1 MRTLKK
7 SLCLV
12 LALVMVLGLFVVG
25 ANAAY
30 TPYGDEADINYIDA
44 VQVLTG
50 LGVVEG
56 RTSGNFD
63 PKATVTRAEACAM
76 IARMMLGRD
85 AADRLPVGDV
95 KFNDVSLESWEG
107 RMAKYIAFCW
117 NRKIVIGDGDGNFRP
132 NDPVKG
138 TELAVML
145 LRALGYGVMGEYEG
159 KGWDVNAV
167 ADALYYKIFE
177 DSEVKDFSVA
187 ATREETALYIFNTL
201 WVDLVAYDVD
211 IDHYVLRLGT
221 FASEVYDLER
231 IRGAQ
236 VMANQATGDP
246 YTVIRYTVTEYEKDE
261 KGVLAPVA
269 KVYTE
274 NLDYESGK
282 DLIAHEVTV
291 YRNIDKQYKDKDNN
305 WYWKTYLLQDD
316 SKTVFLSTAAAA
328 YKLLRDENRTNL
340 DAPWNDTSRVQN
352 WMNYVYISATGGLKT
367 SFATINDMKGWET
380 KSLYATVVLDSE
392 GHLLACLNT
401 EYHVDEV
408 KKIVG
413 DEVYLRDNDY
423 KDEWETYDL
432 ALCYEGIAKG
442 DYVTVQPVGKLCY
455 LLQNSTQEITV
466 TERSYWAD
474 HYYPYFNDMTVAPG
488 MGYMEVTPPDSVDPW
503 TVQAGDKVL
512 FYLDAYGAYYATQ
525 ILERGTLDGV
535 VYVNYVFTK
544 SGEGDYGDDDIVVY
558 AQCVNEKGEEVIY
571 KLNKDDYKEEVEAAA
586 DAEAAK
592 EAALT
597 KMRGLKEGQVF
608 KAYLDKKGYATLT
621 KSSDLGVLDKLEGKT
636 SYLTK
641 DGGTYYVTKDTMI
654 YYVNNEK
661 SDMKVTKSKNLPAPG
676 SYKVCAQFT
685 SNGTTWNTTVLWIKN
700 ENAPKSSDSYVYVAG
715 VDTKVNG
722 EVQSVL
728 ENTGTELVDG
738 KKTYYFG
745 VYKDGAKPNFKIFV
759 EIGNENV
766 IIDEITGYVYLKSGF
781 YIYNEDVVDGKNVYD
796 LERLDPAEENPVIKV
811 QDNVILENGDVKDN
825 KWYYE
830 ANGEKTEATVV
841 VLDKKKCVTWDGKR
855 YLSFTELS
863 DIGDFLDD
871 TAGNTVTV
879 SYLAT
884 KVGDNYVPFGTI
896 YIISATEKEP

>member
-56 RTSGNFD
+56 RGGEAQNFD

-246 YTVIRYTVTEYEKDE
+246 YTVIRYTLTEYEKDE
-261 KGVLAPVA
+261 KGALAPVA
-269 KVYTE
+269 KIYTE
-274 NLDYESGK
+274 NLDYETGL

-291 YRNIDKQYKDKDNN
+291 YRNISKQYKDKDNN
-305 WYWKTYLLQDD
+305 WYWKAYLVQDN
-316 SKTVFLSTAAAA
+316 STVFNGGTAAAA
-328 YKLLRDENRTNL
+328 YKFFRNANRTNL
-340 DAPWNDTSRVQN
+340 EAPWKDLSRAQTWV
-352 WMNYVYISATGGLKT
+352 NYVYDPTNTKGVVVYDRDYNQLKT
-367 SFATINDMKGWET
+367 IPELKGWET
-380 KSLYATVVLDSE
+380 VNVGKIILDSE
-392 GHLLACLNT
+392 SHVLAVMKT
-401 EYHVDEV
+401 SYTVDQV
-408 KKIVG
+408 KKIV
-413 DEVYLRDNDY
+413 DEDVYLRVNNY
-423 KDEWETYDL
+423 ADEWETYDL
-432 ALCYEGIAKG
+432 ALCYEGIKKG

-455 LLQNSTQEITV
+455 LYPTSTKEIDV
-466 TERSYWAD
+466 YERSFWAD
-474 HYYPYFNDMTVAPG
+474 YKSPYFNDFTVAPSQ
-488 MGYMEVTPPDSVDPW
+488 GYLNVIPDE
-503 TVQAGDKVL
+503 TVPAENVAAGDKVL
-512 FYLDAYGAYYATQ
+512 FYMDCYGAYFAAQ

-535 VYVNYVFTK
+535 VYVVYAFTK
-544 SGEGDYGDDDIVVY
+544 DGEDEYGDPDPTVY
-558 AQCVNEKGEEVIY
+558 VQCVNEKGEEVIY
-571 KLNKDDYKEEVEAAA
+571 KLDKDQYPTLEQVQANN
-586 DAEAAK
+586 
-592 EAALT
+592 
-597 KMRGLKEGQVF
+597 EGDIWRVF
-608 KAYLDKKGYATLT
+608 LDKKGYARLAKGTGLGTLQ
-621 KSSDLGVLDKLEGKT
+621 KDKGKT
-636 SYLTK
+636 QYLTSG
-641 DGGTYYVTKDTMI
+641 DDTYYVTKDTQI
-654 YYVNNEK
+654 YYVNGSK
-661 SDMKVTKSKNLPAPG
+661 SKLEVTKAKTLPAAEE
-676 SYKVCAQFT
+676 YKKVFAMYS
-685 SNGTTWNTTVLWIKN
+685 SNGSTYNNSVLWIIDEK
-700 ENAPKSSDSYVYVAG
+700 APKSSDSYIYVADIDALNPYDG
-715 VDTKVNG
+715 L
-722 EVQSVL
+722 L
-728 ENTGTELVDG
+728 EDTGTMVVDG
-738 KKTYYFG
+738 EKTYYFNVYIDG
-745 VYKDGAKPNFKIFV
+745 VIPFGTKVFV
-759 EIGNENV
+759 ENED
-766 IIDEITGYVYLKSGF
+766 IIFKGDHAYLQCGFYVY
-781 YIYNEDVVDGKNVYD
+781 NVDANGVYD
-796 LERLDPAEENPVIKV
+796 LEKVEDGDNPVVAVRDTIT
-811 QDNVILENGDVKDN
+811 LEGGAVKDG

-830 ANGEKTEATVV
+830 ADGEKVDLKVV
-841 VLDKKKCVTWDGKR
+841 MTDDMLSSTYKRCLTYDKKR
-855 YLSFTELS
+855 YVRFDSLE
-863 DIGDFLDD
+863 DISDFLAD
-871 TAGNTVTV
+871 AKGNSVTV

-884 KVGDNYVPFGTI
+884 KVNDNYVPFGTI
-896 YIISATEKEP
+896 FVISCQEMDPDAAK